1 MYKVKCKTTKVYGS
15 VICIGEYC
23 INNKWRKLKVSIGN
37 SKEPITDEQLNDFI
51 EKYKPD
57 EINLTIKDK
66 RGDLRHIDFTIN
78 DLID

>member
-1 MYKVKCKTTKVYGS
+1 MEKN
-15 VICIGEYC
+15 E
-23 INNKWRKLKVSIGN
+23 SIKGN
-37 SKEPITDEQLNDFI
+37 STVLITDEQLNDFI

-57 EINLTIKDK
+57 EVNLSIKDK